1 MSGELQVVFIYDT
14 LRCRREEDD
23 PRDAILYFHPMEIP
37 ENRRIAICGQL
48 MGITQFLL
56 DMFSAPKI
64 LSLEN
69 GKFALK
75 ELGKQYILALGCS
88 SVTPDWLLEKQADIL
103 YQITKFFHKDID
115 NILTAVG
122 GDRKLLTAKLTSI
135 MDHYIPISQHNGDL
149 FALTFGILPILSLP
163 KSASHISLSATVVL
177 QTCLLKGG
185 VLGGIVM
192 FQNKVIAVELIQD
205 LAKKLAFIQPYQLPP
220 ADTARTSFSPPPG
233 VQLLKVY
240 VTRSDLEE
248 IRNHSSS
255 YQYPSRLVSNGQNG
269 KDSRPRNKIHA
280 ISEEEPS
287 TSQNLVMLIASQ
299 NKKIEQ
305 KVPIASTKAQN
316 LKSASSPAAAPRS
329 ASTKTENSFLP
340 PRLFHSLENLAVHH
354 QTEEDTKPDL
364 KTRCTSLTDPVFPYL
379 RCDGKN
385 ISKFY
390 LEAFAYPNP
399 DRSLT
404 EDEEGTLKELV
415 PNFTSKPKTPEPQ
428 KNKHSVITDNKMKL
442 EKENEPP
449 TSTKNKPSLSL
460 DSTTTKNS
468 VKSSGINR
476 PKDLALNL
484 NSSSSSRH
492 KTRRRWSTFEDMMS
506 PVLETPPALEVEAP
520 NNIREKSASISIT
533 DTGFLM
539 NTLANPENHDTSFKS
554 TLFNSFR
561 KLSSSENVSDSGRG
575 SGRSQRS
582 NGDNKLNNKRV
593 LSPENQLLRPWA
605 PFKGPHESK
614 KSICTDPEIYE
625 DIVLFIYSL
634 GGMRLKL
641 LLEKSSLNN
650 RELIQTLRDYG
661 SSSIADLEVAV
672 SSVEEQSMSMGG
684 QHDQYCYL
692 HYEPIWHSL
701 AHGGRNHSMDF
712 DAVQHIHQDF
722 RVHPF
727 INELIIRF
735 YLGF

>member
-205 LAKKLAFIQPYQLPP
+205 LAKKLAFIQPYQLP
-220 ADTARTSFSPPPG
+220 
-233 VQLLKVY
+233 
-240 VTRSDLEE
+240 
-248 IRNHSSS
+248 
-255 YQYPSRLVSNGQNG
+255 
-269 KDSRPRNKIHA
+269 DSRPRNKIHA

-428 KNKHSVITDNKMKL
+428 KNKHS
-442 EKENEPP
+442 
-449 TSTKNKPSLSL
+449 
-460 DSTTTKNS
+460 
-468 VKSSGINR
+468 
-476 PKDLALNL
+476 
-484 NSSSSSRH
+484 
-492 KTRRRWSTFEDMMS
+492 TRRRWSTFEDMMS